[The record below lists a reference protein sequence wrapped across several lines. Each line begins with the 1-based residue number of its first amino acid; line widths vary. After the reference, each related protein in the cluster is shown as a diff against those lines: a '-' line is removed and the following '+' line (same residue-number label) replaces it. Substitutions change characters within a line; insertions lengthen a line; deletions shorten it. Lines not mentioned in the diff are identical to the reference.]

1 MSFVLVKSHAN
12 PPPSRAP
19 LASLR
24 DLRRLIPA
32 EILTRALAT
41 AAMCGV
47 MPRLDPKTGQEV
59 EVADPVS
66 IPDRIALSKYL
77 LDKRLPAAK
86 SEEVQDEAT
95 VDLTSI
101 PLSPE
106 EIKRLPLNELQ
117 RVIEAQFTVQQPDD
131 ATPDTVPPQ
140 DSQPMDAGDD
150 HLHA

>member
-1 MSFVLVKSHAN
+1 MSFVLVKSQS
-12 PPPSRAP
+12 PPKGRPP
-19 LASLR
+19 LLASLK

-47 MPRLDPKTGQEV
+47 MPRLDPKTGEEI

-66 IPDRIALSKYL
+66 VDKRIELSKYL

-101 PLSPE
+101 PLTPE

-117 RVIEAQFTVQQPDD
+117 RVIEAQFSITEP
-131 ATPDTVPPQ
+131 TPPQ
-140 DSQPMDAGDD
+140 DSIPLEAEGGDD